1 VPISVCFMV
10 MPFGKKLTHAETE
23 AIPAQID
30 FDLLWDRVF
39 RPMIQEDLKY
49 IPIRADQDAGALI
62 IQAMIERLAIS
73 DLVLADLTIPNANV
87 YYEVG
92 VRHAAQKQ
100 GCVLLAADW
109 SKPLF
114 DMSQMRRVTYPLPDG
129 TVSDE
134 AAGAIRKTLA
144 NRIREYMDH
153 TSPVFQA
160 IPGYPN
166 QVRTDQ
172 MQSFRDVA
180 CKLATF
186 QAEVSVARGLPS
198 ALAAEQAHKLVEQY
212 ADDAIAVPSMALDL
226 IRLLRDAQAWE
237 KGLTF
242 IDSLPARVRELA
254 AIREQRALMLGK
266 MGQQMRA
273 ILEIEALILSDG
285 DTSERTGLLG
295 GRFKALYEQTFQ
307 ESAKLTFLNKAIGCY
322 ERAMMLDLN
331 DYFPSSNLPR
341 LYRERKREGDE
352 GKAVTVT
359 HLARLAC
366 ERARK
371 RNAADPW
378 VTLTLLGAAFDAG
391 DCQSAELLLAA
402 IREDVPP
409 PFYIQATIPD
419 LRRSLLLIRDPGT
432 RASLAATLGSMQRLL
447 HPNGTVLA
455 IAGRRIDAE
464 GAEPQRFPANNEAEV
479 AERMRIMMLATA
491 CRAVACSAACGSDIL
506 ALESAAQLGLNR
518 RVVLPFSRAEFRA
531 TSVTDRGEEWGRR
544 FDRILGQLRSGDI
557 VELKPDG
564 GGDSQAYA
572 AANSRIIDEATG
584 EWAEAPGWH
593 PLALVVWN
601 GFSRGASDVTDAF
614 RKLAE
619 GRKLESISLSTL

>member
-1 VPISVCFMV
+1 MPISVCFMV
-10 MPFGKKLTHAETE
+10 MPFGKKLTRAETDT
-23 AIPAQID
+23 IPAQID
-30 FDLLWDRVF
+30 FDLLWDKVL

-49 IPIRADQDAGALI
+49 TPIRADQDAGALI

-114 DMSQMRRVTYPLPDG
+114 DVSQMRRVKYPLPDG

-134 AAGAIRKTLA
+134 AAMAIRKMLA
-144 NRIREYMDH
+144 SGIRECMDH
-153 TSPVFQA
+153 VSPVFQA
-160 IPGYPN
+160 IPGFPN
-166 QVRTDQ
+166 RVRADQ

-180 CKLATF
+180 CKLARF
-186 QAEVSVARGLPS
+186 QSEVSVARGLPS
-198 ALAAEQAHKLVEQY
+198 ALAAEHAHRLVEQY
-212 ADDAIAVPSMALDL
+212 ADDAIAAPSMALDL
-226 IRLLRDAQAWE
+226 TRLLRDAQAWE

-242 IDSLPARVRELA
+242 IDSLPARVRELP

-266 MGQQMRA
+266 IGQPMQA

-285 DTSERTGLLG
+285 DTSERSGLLG
-295 GRFKALYEQTFQ
+295 GRFKALYEQTYQ
-307 ESAKLTFLNKAIGCY
+307 EGSKLTFLNKAISCY

-341 LYRERKREGDE
+341 LYRERKRDGDE
-352 GKAVTVT
+352 HKAVTAT
-359 HLARLAC
+359 HLALLAC

-391 DCQSAELLLAA
+391 DCPSAETLLAA
-402 IREDVPP
+402 ITEDVPP

-419 LRRSLLLIRDPGT
+419 LRRSLMLIRNSGT
-432 RASLAATLGSMQRLL
+432 LATLAAILGSVERLL

-464 GAEPQRFPANNEAEV
+464 GAEQQRFPAGNEAEV
-479 AERMRIMMLATA
+479 AERIRTMMVATA
-491 CRAVACSAACGSDIL
+491 GRAVVCSAACGSDIL
-506 ALESAAQLGLNR
+506 ALESAAQLGLSR
-518 RVVLPFSRAEFRA
+518 RVVLPFSRAQFRA

-544 FDRILGQLRSGDI
+544 FDLILNQLQSRDI
-557 VELKPDG
+557 VELNPE
-564 GGDSQAYA
+564 GDKSQAYA
-572 AANSRIIDEATG
+572 AANSTILDQAVG
-584 EWAEAPGWH
+584 WAAAAERH

-601 GFSRGASDVTDAF
+601 GFSRGATDLTDAF

-619 GRKLESISLSTL
+619 GRKLESISLPTL

>member
-1 VPISVCFMV
+1 MPISVCFMV
-10 MPFGKKLTHAETE
+10 MPFGKKLTHAETDT
-23 AIPAQID
+23 IPAQVD
-30 FDLLWDRVF
+30 FDLLWDKVL

-49 IPIRADQDAGALI
+49 IPIRADQDAGTLI

-134 AAGAIRKTLA
+134 AAAAIRKILGGAIR
-144 NRIREYMDH
+144 ECMDH

-166 QVRTDQ
+166 SMRADQ

-180 CKLATF
+180 CKLAAF
-186 QAEVSVARGLPS
+186 QAEVSLARGLPS
-198 ALAAEQAHKLVEQY
+198 ALAAEHAQRLIEHY
-212 ADDAIAVPSMALDL
+212 ADDAIAAPSMALDL
-226 IRLLRDAQAWE
+226 TRLLRDAQAWE

-242 IDSLPARVRELA
+242 IDSLPPRVRELP

-266 MGQQMRA
+266 MGQQMQA

-285 DTSERTGLLG
+285 DTSERSGLLG
-295 GRFKALYEQTFQ
+295 GRFKALYQQTYQ
-307 ESAKLTFLNKAIGCY
+307 EGPKLTFLNKSIACY

-352 GKAVTVT
+352 RKAVTAT
-359 HLARLAC
+359 HLAQLAC

-371 RNAADPW
+371 RNATDPW

-391 DCQSAELLLAA
+391 DCLSAEMLLAA
-402 IREDVPP
+402 ITEDVPP
-409 PFYIQATIPD
+409 PFYIHATIPD
-419 LRRSLLLIRDPGT
+419 LRRSLLFIRNT
-432 RASLAATLGSMQRLL
+432 STLASLAAILGNVERLL

-464 GAEPQRFPANNEAEV
+464 GAEQQRFPAGNEAAV
-479 AERMRIMMLATA
+479 AERMRTMMVATGG
-491 CRAVACSAACGSDIL
+491 RAVVCSAACGADIL
-506 ALESAAQLGLNR
+506 ALESAAHLGLSR
-518 RVVLPFSRAEFRA
+518 RVVLPFARARFRA
-531 TSVTDRGEEWGRR
+531 TSVADRGEEWGRR
-544 FDRILGQLRSGDI
+544 FDRVLEQLQSRDI
-557 VELKPDG
+557 VELNPE
-564 GGDSQAYA
+564 GDNSQAYA
-572 AANSRIIDEATG
+572 AANATILDQAAA
-584 EWAEAPGWH
+584 WAAEAERH
-593 PLALVVWN
+593 PMALLVWD

-614 RKLAE
+614 RRLAE
-619 GRKLESISLSTL
+619 SRKLESISLPTL